1 MSLDQSAMVTAAR
14 DLLERADPMTAGLWP
29 RAAALL
35 TRQALEAAL
44 DALWCRRA
52 PGLEL
57 CSVRAQMLCL
67 PSYLHSDDE
76 LAERI
81 SYTWTAL
88 SRACHHH
95 PYELSPT
102 SSELLGWVS
111 TVEQLINR
119 VKYLEGDRA
128 GGVSS
133 SNIGHM
139 AGPVSRKGSRR
150 SAS

>member
-44 DALWCRRA
+44 DALWFHRA

-57 CSVRAQMLCL
+57 CSVRAQMICL
-67 PSYLHSDDE
+67 PSYLHGDDE
-76 LAERI
+76 LAERV
-81 SYTWTAL
+81 SYTWAAL

-102 SSELLGWVS
+102 SAELLGWVS
-111 TVEQLINR
+111 TVEQLISR
-119 VKYLEGDRA
+119 VKHLEEDKA

-139 AGPVSRKGSRR
+139 TGPVSRKGSRR